1 MDGMLLLRSDTAY
14 ERGDTGAGPL
24 VGIGV
29 KVAITRN
36 VYVQSNH
43 QVEFGDVGID
53 EEFVVGDRPSG

>member
-1 MDGMLLLRSDTAY
+1 
-14 ERGDTGAGPL
+14 
-24 VGIGV
+24 V